1 VWSGDGKIARSRAI
15 RIFGIFKVGHF
26 PIWELMANSE
36 VTRLYFN
43 YAGTTGS
50 PANGNPNV
58 TADVYIDLAAA
69 MSAVNRKQYH
79 QVKKDGS
86 PLCYA
91 ISVTAVRTKNG
102 MVLATA
108 PNSWTTRNAVKKT
121 AIGWKRQLKHGGV
134 KLSDLPTYAKR
145 FRCFFDADAHPA
157 DPGLKT
163 LAKHLQPIEADQVT
177 PCFSD
182 YVDSMGDGATYE
194 NTNEGVLVPVGPDGA
209 VVEYRMNLLGGTAP
223 TEFGMIEEFLNSRRN
238 IRDASDPTLEFPD
251 ADNLLDPLFATAEEL
266 SDDIVAAAEDYNT
279 QRPYSEVNA
288 NDAYLGA
295 RFTTSSS
302 GIIQRESMVAPLGLI
317 KIIGSIVDSTV
328 SEPTY
333 LENDVTDHFFID
345 VHAIYEM

>member
-1 VWSGDGKIARSRAI
+1 
-15 RIFGIFKVGHF
+15 
-26 PIWELMANSE
+26 MANSE
-36 VTRLYFN
+36 VTRLFFN
-43 YAGTTGS
+43 YAGTSGIPS
-50 PANGNPNV
+50 NGNPNV

-79 QVKKDGS
+79 QCKKDGS

-91 ISVTAVRTKNG
+91 VTVTVIQSKNG
-102 MVLATA
+102 MIVATA

-145 FRCFFDADAHPA
+145 FRCFFDSGAHPA
-157 DPGLKT
+157 GTGLKT

-209 VVEYRMNLLGGTAP
+209 VVEYRMDLLGGTAL

-279 QRPYSEVNA
+279 QRPYSETNA
-288 NDAYLGA
+288 NDAYSGGVFTQTLGGV
-295 RFTTSSS
+295 F
-302 GIIQRESMVAPLGLI
+302 QRENITVPLGLI
-317 KIIGSIVDSTV
+317 KIQGTIVDSTA

-333 LENDVTDHFFID
+333 TANDVTDVFMID